1 MSGSIM
7 VTFKT
12 KLLAELAALPGTA
25 GVKLS
30 FGDPGETALKE
41 NIWFGRIYNNEH
53 DAVALKAGR
62 RRREENFTLE
72 TYVEVGGTRL
82 TPERS
87 ETRALE
93 LGLLIEEYLAD
104 NPKLDGNVE
113 CLLFAVVSGMEL
125 FTSSTSDGPLTR
137 YTVSIDVKARLL

>member
-12 KLLAELAALPGTA
+12 KLLAELAALPGTD

-30 FGDPGETALKE
+30 FGDPGENALKE

>member
-1 MSGSIM
+1 MAGSIM

-12 KLLAELAALPGTA
+12 KLLSELTSIPGTA
-25 GVKLS
+25 GVKMS
-30 FGDPGETALKE
+30 FGDPGENALKE
-41 NIWFGRIYNNEH
+41 NIWFGRIFNNEH

-72 TYVEVGGTRL
+72 VYVEVGGTRL

-104 NPKLDGNVE
+104 NPKLDGTVD

-125 FTSSTSDGPLTR
+125 FTSSTTDGPLTR
-137 YTVSIDVKARLL
+137 YTISVDVKARLL